1 MEKPAEQYMKDAQ
14 KTPIQSAAGVA
25 MALMTLQAAWAD
37 VHADGAQPYKA
48 EVGIGVAVIRYPAY
62 RGSDQNSTLALPFPY
77 VEYRGDFVK
86 ADREGV
92 RGSLFD
98 SERFELTVSVSGS
111 PPTKSEGIARRQG
124 MPDLKPSIE
133 LGPQFSALLTSP
145 SDKSVTL
152 RLRLPLRQAVVLSG
166 KGQNAGL
173 TFSPNLNLDIANP
186 FHWHGANMGVVIGAL
201 FANKK
206 QNNYFYTVDP
216 VYATPSRPAYQAG
229 SGYAG
234 SQLLVSLSKKTGN
247 TWLGAYVRYDMLKG
261 ASFEDS
267 PLVATRRYVTAG
279 VASSYIF
286 AKF

>member
-1 MEKPAEQYMKDAQ
+1 MVWYLTFKKHLNLIYVL
-14 KTPIQSAAGVA
+14 ISLAAVA
-25 MALMTLQAAWAD
+25 ATWSPAWAD
-37 VHADGAQPYKA
+37 APPEDAGTHKA
-48 EVGIGVAVIRYPAY
+48 EVGLGLAAIRYPAY
-62 RGSDQNSTLALPFPY
+62 RGSDQNSNLALPFPY

-98 SERFELTVSVSGS
+98 SERMELSLSVSGS
-111 PPTKSEGIARRQG
+111 PPTKSEGIERRRG

-133 LGPQFSALLTSP
+133 VGPQFSALLTAP
-145 SDKSVTL
+145 ANKSVAL
-152 RLRLPLRQAVVLSG
+152 RLRLPLRQAIVLSG

-173 TFSPNLNLDIANP
+173 TFSPHFNLDIADLWG
-186 FHWHGANMGVVIGAL
+186 WHGANMSMVVGPL

-206 QNNYFYTVDP
+206 QNSYFYTVEP
-216 VYATPSRPAYQAG
+216 AYATEQRPAYQAR

-234 SQLLVSLSKKTGN
+234 SQLLLSLSKKTGN
-247 TWLGAYVRYDMLKG
+247 VWAGAYVRYDTLKG

-267 PLVATRRYVTAG
+267 LLVATQRYVTAG